1 MVPRIFQVIVLFATV
16 LLAAFSV
23 GSAAP
28 HIVVDMR
35 SGKVLSQKEAFDRW
49 YPASLTKLMTAYT
62 VFKEIKAGR
71 LTLLSPVKVSEYALS
86 SPPSKMGYPV
96 GTILNVDTAIKIL
109 MVKSANDI
117 ATAIAESAAGSEQA
131 FVAKMNGN
139 AAALGMRDTHFVNA
153 HGLHDPNQYTSAHD
167 LALLAMAISREF
179 PSYAGYFAV
188 PAIQSGKRI
197 LQNHNPLLQRFDGTT
212 GMKTGF
218 VCAAG
223 LNIVVTAK
231 RNGKNLLAVVLGG
244 PTGQERNVRAAMLLT
259 AAFSQNQF
267 FIRTK
272 LDTMKPVG
280 PVKRTPTDMRDTVCK
295 KRTNSNADN
304 DEDSNDGNGVFA
316 MKQPS
321 LDDLEAKYL
330 KPKGSN
336 TRVVPI
342 VLGNATGPDPFG
354 LLPRAEENV
363 TSFVSNDNGAVA
375 NDADKSTDWPVVE
388 GTKAMKVPLP
398 AVRPTPTAN

>member
-1 MVPRIFQVIVLFATV
+1 MPRVFRVV
-16 LLAAFSV
+16 LLCAMIVATGFSAA
-23 GSAAP
+23 GAAP

-49 YPASLTKLMTAYT
+49 YPASLTKLMTVYT
-62 VFKEIKAGR
+62 VFREIRAGR
-71 LTLLSPVKVSEYALS
+71 ISLLSPVKVTENALS
-86 SPPSKMGYPV
+86 APPSKMGYPV
-96 GTILNVDTAIKIL
+96 GTVLNFDTAIKIL

-117 ATAIAESAAGSEQA
+117 ATAIAESAGGSESA
-131 FVAKMNGN
+131 FVARMNAN
-139 AAALGMRDTHFVNA
+139 ALALGMRDSHFVNA
-153 HGLHDPNQYTSAHD
+153 HGLHDDNQYTSAHD
-167 LALLAMAISREF
+167 LALLAMALSKEF
-179 PSYAGYFAV
+179 PAYAGYFAI
-188 PAIQSGKRI
+188 PAIRSGKRV

-231 RNGKNLLAVVLGG
+231 RNGKSLLAVVLGG

-259 AAFSQNQF
+259 DAFRQNSF
-267 FIRTK
+267 FIRTR
-272 LDTMKPVG
+272 LDSMKPVG

-295 KRTNSNADN
+295 KRSKVKAEAN
-304 DEDSNDGNGVFA
+304 DEDENDKDPVFG

-321 LDDLEAKYL
+321 LDELEAKYL

-336 TRVVPI
+336 TRIVPI

-354 LLPRAEENV
+354 LVQPAQDATAPNV
-363 TSFVSNDNGAVA
+363 TSFAGADTASNA
-375 NDADKSTDWPVVE
+375 NWPVVE
-388 GTKAMKVPLP
+388 GTKSMKVPLP
-398 AVRPTPTAN
+398 ATRPTVGAN

>member
-1 MVPRIFQVIVLFATV
+1 MPRVFRIVLVCAMIV
-16 LLAAFSV
+16 AAGFSAA
-23 GSAAP
+23 GAAP

-62 VFKEIKAGR
+62 VFKEIKTGR
-71 LTLLSPVKVSEYALS
+71 ISLLSPVKITDNALS
-86 SPPSKMGYPV
+86 APPSKMGYPV
-96 GTILNVDTAIKIL
+96 GTLLNFDTAIKIL

-117 ATAIAESAAGSEQA
+117 ATAIAESTAGNEPA
-131 FVAKMNGN
+131 FIAMMNAN

-153 HGLHDPNQYTSAHD
+153 HGLHDENQYTSARD
-167 LALLAMAISREF
+167 LALLAKALSKEF
-179 PSYAGYFAV
+179 PSYAGYFAI
-188 PAIQSGKRI
+188 PAIRSGKRV

-223 LNIVVTAK
+223 LNIVVTAQ

-259 AAFSQNQF
+259 AAFQQNAF

-280 PVKRTPTDMRDTVCK
+280 PVKRVPTDMRETVCK
-295 KRTNSNADN
+295 KRTKSEAENNGD
-304 DEDSNDGNGVFA
+304 DETSAVFG
-316 MKQPS
+316 MKEPS

-336 TRVVPI
+336 TRIVPI
-342 VLGNATGPDPFG
+342 VLGNTTGPDPYNLAG
-354 LLPRAEENV
+354 KSEEPL
-363 TSFVSNDNGAVA
+363 TSFADSAAGSDA
-375 NDADKSTDWPVVE
+375 NTPAAHAEWPLVE
-388 GTKAMKVPLP
+388 GTSAMKVPVPLP
-398 AVRPTPTAN
+398 RPVAGAN